1 MPKAILAMWLLLVV
15 LLLACTA
22 PCPSAGDWAVMGPG
36 TVRGHLGGSLSVS
49 CKYQHG
55 YEKNAK
61 FWCHPG
67 AFATC
72 GFDRHIITTSERQP
86 RVQQGRFSIW
96 DNRTQRV
103 FTVTVRNLEAKDA
116 GTYRCGV
123 RQPLFHTD
131 DSDKVKVI
139 VTRGQCLRV
148 PCAAPVPPRPHGAGL
163 GAG

>member
-22 PCPSAGDWAVMGPG
+22 PCPSAGGWAVRGPG

-49 CKYQHG
+49 CTYQHG
-55 YEKNAK
+55 YEKNTK
-61 FWCHPG
+61 FWCHP
-67 AFATC
+67 ATFATC
-72 GFDRHIITTSERQP
+72 GFDSHIITTSERQP